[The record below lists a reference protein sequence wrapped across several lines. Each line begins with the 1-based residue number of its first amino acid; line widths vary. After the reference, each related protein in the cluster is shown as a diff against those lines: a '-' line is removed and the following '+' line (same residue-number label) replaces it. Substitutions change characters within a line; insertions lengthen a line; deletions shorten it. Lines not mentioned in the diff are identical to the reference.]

1 MGLQK
6 SERSGSVTVWC
17 SEQSINIQR
26 GFRREIQRI
35 PREIQ
40 LGLCGFCEYGD
51 KALGELQLPSSN
63 KEEEPEFG
71 ESLDESVPFLV
82 IVSR

>member
-1 MGLQK
+1 M
-6 SERSGSVTVWC
+6 TVWC
-17 SEQSINIQR
+17 SKQSINIQR

-63 KEEEPEFG
+63 KEKDPEFG
-71 ESLDESVPFLV
+71 ESLGDSVSSLV